1 MDNGA
6 CSYRRFLDGE
16 ELAFD
21 EIIKEYR
28 NGLTYFI
35 LRYVHSEA
43 VAEDIAVDVFMDLL
57 VHPHR
62 YNFRNTLK
70 SYLYL
75 LGRCKAI
82 DYLRHQKKLQMVE
95 LTDDAGEP
103 EEDALFAKVFSE
115 ERKRV
120 LHQAIGQLPADMRE
134 AVHLVYFEEL
144 SYEEAAAV
152 MRKKRK
158 QVDNLLYRAKT
169 ELRTILGEEGR
180 LLL

>member
-62 YNFRNTLK
+62 YNFRNTFK

-75 LGRCKAI
+75 LGRSKAI

-103 EEDALFAKVFSE
+103 EEDALFAQAFSE
-115 ERKRV
+115 ERKKA
-120 LHQAIGQLPADMRE
+120 LHRAIGQLPKDMRE

-152 MRKKRK
+152 MKKKRK

-169 ELRTILGEEGR
+169 ELRSILGEEGR